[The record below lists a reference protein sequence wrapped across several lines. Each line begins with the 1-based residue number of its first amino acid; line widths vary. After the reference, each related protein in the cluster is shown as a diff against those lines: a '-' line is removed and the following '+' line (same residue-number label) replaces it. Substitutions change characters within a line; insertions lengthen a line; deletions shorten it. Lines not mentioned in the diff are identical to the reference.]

1 MNQIKGSYLKNL
13 RVDEQIGVLKQI
25 ISVLKSFNVSTLE
38 LEAEL
43 VRLESTT
50 TQFEVS
56 TSTLSEKEKTAE
68 MVAADAEV
76 DGFLGSF
83 KGYIKSL
90 SRNPKPELN
99 VPARRLIS
107 IIEQQ
112 GWDVESMSYEAESSV
127 ISKLNTIFTTDADA
141 VKSLKDLNAEVFW
154 SDVMTAEAKF
164 LNIQKARVV
173 ATSEKADVVSPIA
186 AGKDAREACYAL
198 FKKVD
203 AFAVVSAKPEYAA
216 IINQINEIIEAKRTQ
231 LFARTTRAANE
242 KKADGSKS

>member
-1 MNQIKGSYLKNL
+1 MNKIKGSYLKSL

-25 ISVLKSFNVSTLE
+25 ISVLKSFNASTLE

-43 VRLESTT
+43 ARLESTT
-50 TQFEVS
+50 AQYEVS
-56 TSTLSEKEKTAE
+56 TATLSEKEKTAE
-68 MVAADAEV
+68 MVAADGEV

-90 SRNPKPELN
+90 SRNPKPERH

-107 IIEQQ
+107 IVEQQ
-112 GWDVESMSYEAESSV
+112 GWDIEDMPYEAESSV
-127 ISKLNTIFTTDADA
+127 ISKLNTIFTTDAEA
-141 VKSLKDLNAEVFW
+141 ISSLKALNGEGFW
-154 SDVMTAEAKF
+154 GDVMTAEAKF
-164 LNIQKARVV
+164 LNLQKARVV
-173 ATSEKADVVSPIA
+173 ATSDKADVVSPIA
-186 AGKDAREACYAL
+186 AGRDAREACYAL

-216 IINQINEIIEAKRTQ
+216 IINQINEVIEAKRTQ